1 MKGATQAAMK
11 NAVGY
16 CRGQVRMAKAA
27 VPQTA
32 EAKARCALRTFFR
45 QGGGLA
51 RATAMAKQECEAVCR
66 AASPARSGIMRA
78 LYRDAAAAESQQ
90 RPRQHRPAT
99 IAKIQ
104 RLVDA
109 SNSAVRAGKTPSSMD
124 QKWKQKARLI
134 LRRAKRAEAKHK

>member
-1 MKGATQAAMK
+1 MK
-11 NAVGY
+11 NAVRHN
-16 CRGQVRMAKAA
+16 RGQVRIAKAA
-27 VPQTA
+27 VRQTA

-51 RATAMAKQECEAVCR
+51 RATAMAKQECEAICR
-66 AASPARSGIMRA
+66 AASPARSGLMRA

-90 RPRQHRPAT
+90 RPRKHRRAT

-109 SNSAVRAGKTPSSMD
+109 SNSAVRAGKTLPSTD
-124 QKWKQKARLI
+124 QKW
-134 LRRAKRAEAKHK
+134 

>member
-1 MKGATQAAMK
+1 MK
-11 NAVGY
+11 NAVRHN
-16 CRGQVRMAKAA
+16 RGQVRIAKAA
-27 VPQTA
+27 VRQTA

-51 RATAMAKQECEAVCR
+51 RATAMAKQECQAICR
-66 AASPARSGIMRA
+66 AAEAKARAPARYGLMRA

-90 RPRQHRPAT
+90 RPRQHRRAT

-124 QKWKQKARLI
+124 EKWKQKARLL